1 MSELIYIADDE
12 KNIREL
18 VKCFLENQGYEV
30 ETFSNGDDLFKR
42 YKEKNAD
49 MIILDVIMP
58 GTDGVEICRQIRQ
71 IANVPIII
79 LSAKDSEEDRIKGIS
94 VGGDDYLT
102 KPFSP
107 IELVARVQALFR
119 RISMDKVEK
128 VEKVTFGNI
137 KIDVTKKQAYVDD
150 EEIALTPLEFD
161 FLKYLIQKNNQA
173 ISREE
178 LLKEV
183 WKIAYDI
190 DTRATD
196 DTVKRLRRKIAD
208 SNVEIK
214 TVWGYGFKMAL
225 KKQVQNENDI

>member
-190 DTRATD
+190 DTRA
-196 DTVKRLRRKIAD
+196 KRLRRKIAD

-225 KKQVQNENDI
+225 KK

>member
-102 KPFSP
+102 KPFTP

-225 KKQVQNENDI
+225 KKQV

>member
-58 GTDGVEICRQIRQ
+58 GRDGVEICRQIRQ

-225 KKQVQNENDI
+225 KKQV

>member
-128 VEKVTFGNI
+128 VEKVTFRNI

-225 KKQVQNENDI
+225 KK

>member
-183 WKIAYDI
+183 WEIAYDI

-225 KKQVQNENDI
+225 KKQV

>member
-102 KPFSP
+102 KPFSQ

-225 KKQVQNENDI
+225 KK

>member
-79 LSAKDSEEDRIKGIS
+79 LSAKDSEEDRIKGII
-94 VGGDDYLT
+94 VGGDAYLT
-102 KPFSP
+102 KPFSQ

-225 KKQVQNENDI
+225 KK

>member
-42 YKEKNAD
+42 YTEKNAD

-225 KKQVQNENDI
+225 KKQE

>member
-18 VKCFLENQGYEV
+18 VICFLENQGYEV
-30 ETFSNGDDLFKR
+30 ETFSHGDDLFKR

-79 LSAKDSEEDRIKGIS
+79 LSATDSEEDRIKGIS

-225 KKQVQNENDI
+225 KK

>member
-137 KIDVTKKQAYVDD
+137 KIDVTKKQAYVYD

-225 KKQVQNENDI
+225 KK

>member
-79 LSAKDSEEDRIKGIS
+79 LSAKDSEEDK
-94 VGGDDYLT
+94 LHH
-102 KPFSP
+102 
-107 IELVARVQALFR
+107 
-119 RISMDKVEK
+119 
-128 VEKVTFGNI
+128 N
-137 KIDVTKKQAYVDD
+137 
-150 EEIALTPLEFD
+150 
-161 FLKYLIQKNNQA
+161 KN
-173 ISREE
+173 
-178 LLKEV
+178 K
-183 WKIAYDI
+183 
-190 DTRATD
+190 
-196 DTVKRLRRKIAD
+196 
-208 SNVEIK
+208 
-214 TVWGYGFKMAL
+214 
-225 KKQVQNENDI
+225 

>member
-49 MIILDVIMP
+49 MIVLDVIMP

-225 KKQVQNENDI
+225 KK

>member
-79 LSAKDSEEDRIKGIS
+79 LSAKGSEENRIKRIS

-225 KKQVQNENDI
+225 KK

>member
-196 DTVKRLRRKIAD
+196 DAVKRLRRKIAD

-225 KKQVQNENDI
+225 KK

>member
-12 KNIREL
+12 KNICEL

-225 KKQVQNENDI
+225 KKQV

>member
-18 VKCFLENQGYEV
+18 VKCFFENQGYEV

-225 KKQVQNENDI
+225 KK

>member
-107 IELVARVQALFR
+107 IELVARGQALFR

-225 KKQVQNENDI
+225 KK

>member
-190 DTRATD
+190 DKRATD

-225 KKQVQNENDI
+225 KK

>member
-79 LSAKDSEEDRIKGIS
+79 LSAKESEEDRIKGIS

-225 KKQVQNENDI
+225 KK

>member
-208 SNVEIK
+208 SNVDIK

-225 KKQVQNENDI
+225 KK

>member
-1 MSELIYIADDE
+1 MRELIYIADDE

-225 KKQVQNENDI
+225 KKQV

>member
-196 DTVKRLRRKIAD
+196 DTVKRLRRKIED

-225 KKQVQNENDI
+225 KK

>member
-214 TVWGYGFKMAL
+214 TVWRYGFKMAL
-225 KKQVQNENDI
+225 KK

>member
-225 KKQVQNENDI
+225 KKQA

>member
-150 EEIALTPLEFD
+150 E
-161 FLKYLIQKNNQA
+161 
-173 ISREE
+173 
-178 LLKEV
+178 
-183 WKIAYDI
+183 
-190 DTRATD
+190 
-196 DTVKRLRRKIAD
+196 
-208 SNVEIK
+208 
-214 TVWGYGFKMAL
+214 
-225 KKQVQNENDI
+225 

>member
-107 IELVARVQALFR
+107 IEIVARVQALFR

-225 KKQVQNENDI
+225 KK

>member
-214 TVWGYGFKMAL
+214 TVRGYGFKMAL
-225 KKQVQNENDI
+225 KKQV

>member
-107 IELVARVQALFR
+107 IELVVRVQALFR

-225 KKQVQNENDI
+225 KK

>member
-58 GTDGVEICRQIRQ
+58 GTDGVEICRQIRE
-71 IANVPIII
+71 ISNVPIII

-225 KKQVQNENDI
+225 KKQV

>member
-1 MSELIYIADDE
+1 MEKVIYIADDE

-225 KKQVQNENDI
+225 KKQV

>member
-178 LLKEV
+178 LLKVV

-225 KKQVQNENDI
+225 KK

>member
-42 YKEKNAD
+42 YKGKNAD

-225 KKQVQNENDI
+225 KK

>member
-1 MSELIYIADDE
+1 MSDLIYIADDE

-225 KKQVQNENDI
+225 KKQV

>member
-173 ISREE
+173 ISREV

-225 KKQVQNENDI
+225 KKQV

>member
-1 MSELIYIADDE
+1 MSEFIYIADDE

-225 KKQVQNENDI
+225 KKQV

>member
-79 LSAKDSEEDRIKGIS
+79 LSAKDSEADRIKGIS

-225 KKQVQNENDI
+225 KKQV

>member
-42 YKEKNAD
+42 YKEKNDD

-225 KKQVQNENDI
+225 KK